1 MVIWTR
7 KKTGPIFSCV
17 PAAILLLALG
27 FSPLGAL
34 EGEQQA
40 RKMLAE
46 NGRAIICVVLTTAQ
60 EAGSEA
66 GISSLRQKMR
76 ACRASQ
82 DQCLKLLGKDGYTLR
97 YRYRYSPVLA
107 LEIRDEKVIARLAQ
121 LAGVRRLRADQQG
134 SATLLESRQ
143 IIRANQ
149 AQELGLVHRSISA
162 VVTNPCNAAH
172 AAGR

>member
-1 MVIWTR
+1 
-7 KKTGPIFSCV
+7 
-17 PAAILLLALG
+17 
-27 FSPLGAL
+27 
-34 EGEQQA
+34 
-40 RKMLAE
+40 MLAE

-107 LEIRDEKVIARLAQ
+107 LEIRDE
-121 LAGVRRLRADQQG
+121 
-134 SATLLESRQ
+134 
-143 IIRANQ
+143 
-149 AQELGLVHRSISA
+149 
-162 VVTNPCNAAH
+162 
-172 AAGR
+172 